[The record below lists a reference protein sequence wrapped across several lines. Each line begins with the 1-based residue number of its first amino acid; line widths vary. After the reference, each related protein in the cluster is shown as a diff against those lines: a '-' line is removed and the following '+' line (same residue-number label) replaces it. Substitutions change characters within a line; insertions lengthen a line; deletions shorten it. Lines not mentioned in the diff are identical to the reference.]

1 MESAKAGIGLSSS
14 AETGSSVSDLEKLKA
29 ELVKLNAIYSESHPS
44 VRALQRRIDALEK
57 NNTHNDGASSPVTAQ
72 SVMVAKVQAQI
83 DSANARLKALELEE
97 SNIRAKI
104 NQTEGLVM
112 QSAQTE
118 GTLGTL
124 LRDYDNAKLAY
135 AEIKAKQDNSKIAKN
150 IEMENKG
157 ERFVLIEAPVLPM
170 RPIKPNRLLII
181 MLGFFGAVVGS
192 VGLVVLMEALD
203 SRVRGV
209 DALASIMKIQPIAT
223 IPYITNLAEI
233 KRKKH
238 IVSYTFFVTLVIIA
252 VILLGVHIFVEP
264 LNELTT
270 KLIARF

>member
-1 MESAKAGIGLSSS
+1 
-14 AETGSSVSDLEKLKA
+14 
-29 ELVKLNAIYSESHPS
+29 
-44 VRALQRRIDALEK
+44 
-57 NNTHNDGASSPVTAQ
+57 
-72 SVMVAKVQAQI
+72 
-83 DSANARLKALELEE
+83 
-97 SNIRAKI
+97 
-104 NQTEGLVM
+104 
-112 QSAQTE
+112 
-118 GTLGTL
+118 
-124 LRDYDNAKLAY
+124 
-135 AEIKAKQDNSKIAKN
+135 
-150 IEMENKG
+150 
-157 ERFVLIEAPVLPM
+157 
-170 RPIKPNRLLII
+170 